1 MDVKEYVVKR
11 TLKYKTADGYTGSIV
26 RVLRRGSGYLE
37 KKSERVLIAP
47 KPGFTP

>member
-26 RVLRRGSGYLE
+26 RVLRRDSGYLE